1 MIRLIFPLLIG
12 LSVSNLLDAQPR
24 AMVSIFRYYVP
35 EKGNYADIILMVDGS
50 TVEPVLM
57 DDSLMHAHMEVTYAF
72 YKDFND
78 LIHPY
83 RKFEIVAPGSEREE
97 NYHPDFF
104 DVQTIEFR
112 PGNYRFDMTIKDKGF
127 PMLPTKTST
136 NFPIEFDGKVPYMSD
151 IIWIAKEDTIISP
164 RDYVKQ
170 GYAIKPYLKPWFSPD
185 IKSIKYYAEIY
196 NTHRISSEVFVLH
209 SYVKDIKNDKILDFT
224 ESYRRVKCDRVHI
237 VKGSLNLSSFAPGTY
252 LFTVEA
258 LDKNK
263 QLVTAR
269 GIQFYIPDIEAPKE
283 IVRNSESTVD
293 EFTAMVNGLSN
304 IDTLR
309 MYVGCLRPISLNDEQ
324 AFIDAKKKKG
334 TVEELK
340 DFFSDFWINRDSLNP
355 MGMWKVY
362 KKEVDLVNNEF
373 GNKIERGYETDMGSV
388 YLKYGKPNQRVQ
400 RFNEPSSYPYE
411 IWQYYQHP
419 MQSNA
424 KYVFYNPDLVSNSF
438 ELLYSNV
445 RGEANNRRWQYLL
458 QQRDL
463 PENNVDR
470 NEGEEHWGGRIDD
483 FYDNPR

>member
-1 MIRLIFPLLIG
+1 
-12 LSVSNLLDAQPR
+12 
-24 AMVSIFRYYVP
+24 MVSIFRYYVP
-35 EKGNYADIILMVDGS
+35 QRGNYADIILTVDGS
-50 TVEPVLM
+50 TVDPVLM
-57 DDSLMHAHMEVTYAF
+57 DDSLMHPYMEVTYAF

-78 LIHPY
+78 LIHPF
-83 RKFEIVAPGSEREE
+83 RKFEIIGPGAEKEM
-97 NYHPDFF
+97 NYRPDFF
-104 DVQTIEFR
+104 DVQTFDFR
-112 PGNYRFDMTIKDKGF
+112 PGNYRFDMTFKDKAF

-136 NFPIEFDGKVPYMSD
+136 NFPIEFDGMLPNMSD
-151 IIWIAKEDTIISP
+151 ILWIFEEDTVIHP
-164 RDYVKQ
+164 GVYVKQ
-170 GYAIKPYLKPWFSPD
+170 GYAIKPYLRPWFSPE
-185 IKSIKYYAEIY
+185 IQSIKYYAEIY
-196 NTHRISSEVFVLH
+196 NTHRLSSDAFVLH
-209 SYVKDIKNDKILDFT
+209 SYVKDIKKDSILEFT
-224 ESYRRVKCDRVHI
+224 ESYRRVQCDRVHI
-237 VKGSLNLSSFAPGTY
+237 AKGSLNLERFVPGTY
-252 LFTVEA
+252 IFTLEA

-263 QLVTAR
+263 QLITAR
-269 GIQFYIPDIEAPKE
+269 GIQFYIPE
-283 IVRNSESTVD
+283 IGIPAQERQNPGTTVQ
-293 EFTAMVNGLSN
+293 EFKTLVNGLSN

-309 MYVGCLRPISLNDEQ
+309 LYVGCLRPIALNEEQ
-324 AFIDAKKKKG
+324 AFIDEKKKKG

-340 DFFSDFWINRDSLNP
+340 DFFSEFWIGRDSLDP
-355 MGMWKVY
+355 LGKWKAY
-362 KKEVDLVNNEF
+362 KKEVDLVIGEF
-373 GNKIERGYETDMGSV
+373 GNKIERGYETDMGTV

-470 NEGEEHWGGRIDD
+470 NEGEDHWGGRVED